1 MPPAAAE
8 PSSKKQCAVVPL
20 HSQQIHVVYTG
31 GKVLGKGGQ
40 TTGIVAGVVEFGTSG
55 MKVPVVVK
63 KYDQNDTSSVTA
75 MRQEFLALTELKK
88 VRSVVRLL
96 GMCAEGLVLER
107 LPLDLRDLFEAEH
120 KFNSTYQI
128 QYMLDR
134 PSGTAAKAKEFISKV
149 YYVNCCRS
157 YSTIDFFPCR
167 WLLNCTPLFVSCM
180 TQDGTTATCPQET

>member
-1 MPPAAAE
+1 VLYEQQVLIHYHYIPITILLLTQLILLLRVPPSAAE
-8 PSSKKQCAVVPL
+8 PSSKRQCAVVPL

-40 TTGIVAGVVEFGTSG
+40 TTGIVAGVVEFGSSG
-55 MKVPVVVK
+55 MKVPIVVK
-63 KYDQNDTSSVTA
+63 KYDQNDPSSVTA

-120 KFNSTYQI
+120 KFSSTYQI
-128 QYMLDR
+128 QFLLDR
-134 PSGTAAKAKEFISKV
+134 PNSTAAKAKEFISKV
-149 YYVNCCRS
+149 NMINYVE
-157 YSTIDFFPCR
+157 
-167 WLLNCTPLFVSCM
+167 LL
-180 TQDGTTATCPQET
+180 

>member
-1 MPPAAAE
+1 MPPSAPQE
-8 PSSKKQCAVVPL
+8 QSSKRQCTVVPL

-40 TTGIVAGVVEFGTSG
+40 TTGIVAGVVEFGSSG

-75 MRQEFLALTELKK
+75 MRQEFVALTDLKK
-88 VRSVVRLL
+88 ARGVVRLL

-120 KFNSTYQI
+120 KFSNTYQI
-128 QYMLDR
+128 QFLLDR
-134 PSGTAAKAKEFISKV
+134 PNSTAVKAKEFISKV
-149 YYVNCCRS
+149 NMMNYVDQ
-157 YSTIDFFPCR
+157 TI
-167 WLLNCTPLFVSCM
+167 
-180 TQDGTTATCPQET
+180 